1 MKSALSL
8 FLSFVI
14 AAIVVVI
21 VQYMFQLPLTFA
33 SLGTV
38 VLYSIIFGIIFL
50 ITGYIISETDY
61 DESTNILQHI
71 SYGLAGISTA
81 VLVIALL
88 IGLCNTPLFR
98 AKKYSQLV
106 DIQEGNFSQ
115 DIPEALDT
123 DIMDIQ
129 TAINIGSRVIGEID
143 NVSQYSISDEYNMIK
158 YQGKVYRVSP
168 LEYSSFPKAWKNEG
182 ISGYVLVDCQT
193 QEAKLVKL
201 EDKIKYAPSATFGYK
216 LSRHIRTNYPAAI
229 TGKPQFEIDEEG
241 KPYYIVP
248 TYKHT
253 IGAFSGKVL
262 DKILVVNCITGDIKE
277 YTLDNVPDWIEHAD
291 SVDHLM
297 ELAKYAYM
305 YKGGFWNSF
314 MSQKDVKN
322 LSYSY
327 NDNSFIGYSSIMTNN
342 GIEYFT
348 GVTSANNDESILG
361 FLFLNPKNGKTTFY
375 SCVGAEEGSAQ
386 SSAEALVQNYGY
398 TASYPFVVNVD
409 GIETYL
415 VALKDKTGVNKAYS
429 FVNVK
434 NYTIAAQSSSKE
446 DALRQ
451 YKNLLKNNSA
461 PNNDNQSEQNN
472 TINGKIVNIYS
483 VVENSTTYFYYQ
495 IEGHERLFIA
505 PVTINRNQVLFK
517 TGDIVIIDANLTND
531 GYYSINN
538 ISIKE

>member
-1 MKSALSL
+1 MKSALKL
-8 FLSFVI
+8 LLSFVI
-14 AAIVVVI
+14 VTIVVAI
-21 VQYMFQLPLTFA
+21 VQYLLQLPLTFA
-33 SLGTV
+33 SLGTI
-38 VLYSIIFGIIFL
+38 VLYSIIFCIIFSL
-50 ITGYIISETDY
+50 TGYIISETNY
-61 DESTNILQHI
+61 DETTNIPQYI
-71 SYGLAGISTA
+71 SYGIAGISA
-81 VLVIALL
+81 IILVIALI
-88 IGLCNTPLFR
+88 IGLFNTPMFR
-98 AKKYSQLV
+98 AKTYSQLV
-106 DIQEGNFSQ
+106 DIQEGSFSQ

-143 NVSQYSISDEYNMIK
+143 NVSQYNISDEYNMIR

-168 LEYSSFPKAWKNEG
+168 LEYSSLPKAWKNEG
-182 ISGYVLVDCQT
+182 ISGYVLVDCKT

-201 EDKIKYAPSATFGYK
+201 EDKIKYAPSAMFGFK
-216 LSRHIRTNYPAAI
+216 LSRHIRASYPAAI

-262 DKILVVNCITGDIKE
+262 DKVLVVNCITGDIKE
-277 YTLDNVPDWIEHAD
+277 YTLDNIPDWIEHAD

-305 YKGGFWNSF
+305 YKDGFWNSS
-314 MSQKDVKN
+314 MSQKDVKR

-327 NDNSFIGYSSIMTNN
+327 NDSSFIGYSSIMTNN

-375 SCVGAEEGSAQ
+375 NCVGAEESSAQ

-398 TASYPFVVNVD
+398 TASYPFVVSVD
-409 GIETYL
+409 GTETYL
-415 VALKDKTGVNKAYS
+415 VALKDKTGVNKAFS

-434 NYTIAAQSSSKE
+434 NYTIAAQATNKE

-451 YKNLLKNNSA
+451 YKNLLKNNSTS
-461 PNNDNQSEQNN
+461 NNDNQSNKNN
-472 TINGKIVNIYS
+472 TINGKIVNKYS

-495 IEGHERLFIA
+495 IEGYEHLFIS

-517 TGDIVIIDANLTND
+517 IGDIVIIDANLTND
-531 GYYSINN
+531 GYYSINS